1 MSSQVAQEVD
11 FLEGVPSKPHAEANP
26 TAGQFV
32 TFTCSNIRYG
42 IDIMSVREIRS
53 WSTLAEMPSQPH
65 GGCGVLDIRGEV
77 VQIFD
82 LSSLLGGMP
91 SSAADGHVILIIS
104 ISGQNVGILVE
115 SVSDIIQV
123 SEKDMREVPSQDR
136 SVVTGMAKHDDV
148 LVSIL
153 DLTPLLGR

>member
-1 MSSQVAQEVD
+1 MSEQS
-11 FLEGVPSKPHAEANP
+11 LENFGVEDTGRAHEEDSTKLD
-26 TAGQFV
+26 GQFV
-32 TFTCSNIRYG
+32 TFSCGQIRYG

-53 WSTLAEMPSQPH
+53 WSALSEMPSQPH

-82 LSSLLGGMP
+82 LSAILGGSP
-91 SSAADGHVILIIS
+91 TQAHDGHVILIIS
-104 ISGQNVGILVE
+104 IDGQNVGILVE

-123 SEKDMREVPSQDR
+123 GEKDMRVAPSGKGG
-136 SVVTGMAKHDDV
+136 VVTGMAKHEDT

-153 DLTPLLGR
+153 DLAPLLG